1 MTTTM
6 VKKFVESQSSTNLM
20 VQVEATL
27 IANVSGTMA
36 DYTPESFV
44 ANVVDTKI
52 HSTGRVLALVAGRY
66 LCDGTGTLPLNAYAP
81 FVVLLSTN
89 KTILA
94 SEQPDWANGGGFEIG
109 LSAECQD
116 PAAFGNF
123 NEWAGMT
130 CATPCGSGVGGEFA
144 SALEGWIIGGQVY
157 FKSPAGATAPNSAT
171 SPIIVAVN
179 GTTQTFTILSSEVTG
194 VNAPSTWV
202 TTNLGVANTYQPMS
216 LNDIHYDETANAI
229 VAVGGMADDSGG
241 GNTSVGMIVE
251 AINEN
256 TYTVVTIGLMS
267 SVATS
272 LGNFANI
279 PPNPCFYRQCTVIN
293 SEPSRPIFMLGGTT
307 SSGFEPSKTTT
318 GVLSLYSPNWAVPW
332 AGAGARLAP
341 LDTGV
346 EAANQFFLAGLGLPP
361 SEIPQDIN
369 LIQRVT
375 IDAEDI
381 IFVGGCNANSK
392 PFLWSF
398 APPTIA
404 DNAIPTFGAAFLVDW
419 SKQQNLSQTKLI
431 PALTAASVTL
441 NANRTVMS
449 IIGLSS
455 RKAKI
460 LTGGSMKA
468 GSIMSR
474 DVSNL
479 VPVEDNGGF
488 ILNISRGANLW
499 QNDLMVQTPSLTY
512 QSLVAT
518 NYRTAS
524 TLSGAD
530 LILLNN
536 KPMQG
541 TYFSPISLT
550 SQLVTTGNIAMAYFE
565 YLLYD
570 GVDALVAKKLQQ
582 LGIRITITNV
592 EWYKQKILKQSLDLD
607 ADFFRDWANLQ
618 EQQNAERE
626 RLNERYGATRP
637 AKRAVRT
644 ELFDE
649 YAHMEELLGE
659 MDKMREMEPDFEV
672 PWSDEVGDA
681 QEARVR
687 EKVALDVVTIDEIA
701 EKGEL
706 DSVEELEDS
715 E

>member
-1 MTTTM
+1 
-6 VKKFVESQSSTNLM
+6 
-20 VQVEATL
+20 
-27 IANVSGTMA
+27 MA
-36 DYTPESFV
+36 
-44 ANVVDTKI
+44 
-52 HSTGRVLALVAGRY
+52 
-66 LCDGTGTLPLNAYAP
+66 
-81 FVVLLSTN
+81 
-89 KTILA
+89 
-94 SEQPDWANGGGFEIG
+94 
-109 LSAECQD
+109 
-116 PAAFGNF
+116 
-123 NEWAGMT
+123 
-130 CATPCGSGVGGEFA
+130 
-144 SALEGWIIGGQVY
+144 
-157 FKSPAGATAPNSAT
+157 
-171 SPIIVAVN
+171 
-179 GTTQTFTILSSEVTG
+179 
-194 VNAPSTWV
+194 
-202 TTNLGVANTYQPMS
+202 
-216 LNDIHYDETANAI
+216 
-229 VAVGGMADDSGG
+229 
-241 GNTSVGMIVE
+241 
-251 AINEN
+251 
-256 TYTVVTIGLMS
+256 
-267 SVATS
+267 
-272 LGNFANI
+272 
-279 PPNPCFYRQCTVIN
+279 
-293 SEPSRPIFMLGGTT
+293 
-307 SSGFEPSKTTT
+307 
-318 GVLSLYSPNWAVPW
+318 
-332 AGAGARLAP
+332 
-341 LDTGV
+341 
-346 EAANQFFLAGLGLPP
+346 
-361 SEIPQDIN
+361 
-369 LIQRVT
+369 
-375 IDAEDI
+375 
-381 IFVGGCNANSK
+381 GCNANAE
-392 PFLWSF
+392 PFLWSC
-398 APPTIA
+398 APPTIE
-404 DNAIPTFGAAFLVDW
+404 DNAIKQIGVPTVVNWD
-419 SKQQNLSQTKLI
+419 KQQNLSQTKLI

-449 IIGLSS
+449 VIGLSA
-455 RKAKI
+455 RRAKI

-499 QNDLMVQTPSLTY
+499 QNDLMTQAPSLTF

-524 TLSGAD
+524 KLSGAD

-687 EKVALDVVTIDEIA
+687 EKVALDVVTIDELA